1 MRCGTIPA
9 VPPKLYNRLNHV
21 QVLGPEYQRALH
33 TPRPEIGWQG
43 DPDLTLAYHH
53 LTGWEVIREEAV
65 FDDHTRTWVTRHI
78 VIARQRAGAGARFDI
93 NELLKGLVARDVQ
106 VREQSHKKAA
116 EDYIKSVEKEE
127 RERERAMFE
136 AIAPVHEKLAWT
148 TAKETGDL
156 APQVSLAGLSLP
168 AKDAVDS

>member
-1 MRCGTIPA
+1 M
-9 VPPKLYNRLNHV
+9 PPTPYSRLSQV
-21 QVLGPEYQRALH
+21 QVMGSDYQRALH
-33 TPRPEIGWQG
+33 SPRPEIGWQG

-53 LTGWEVIREEAV
+53 LTGWEVLREEAHY
-65 FDDHTRTWVTRHI
+65 DERTRTWSSRHI
-78 VIARQRAGAGARFDI
+78 VIARQKAGSNTRFDI

-106 VREQSHKKAA
+106 VRGQSQKAA
-116 EDYIKSVEKEE
+116 SDAYFKAVEQEEKE
-127 RERERAMFE
+127 RTDRMYE
-136 AIAPVHEKLAWT
+136 AIRPVHEKLAWV